1 MWNIIT
7 DNFRTHNSLL
17 TVTVTGL
24 TSFSRGYKANLT
36 KFFLQFFWHFCTVV
50 TPVSSAFHI
59 DSGPNFSLVNTSLRF
74 LKNAEMLCLLFVERL
89 RLVASGLF
97 NYSSLC
103 LFINPCLQ
111 K

>member
-7 DNFRTHNSLL
+7 DDFRTHNSLL
-17 TVTVTGL
+17 SVTVTGL

-36 KFFLQFFWHFCTVV
+36 KFICAIVFGHFCTVV

-59 DSGPNFSLVNTSLRF
+59 DSDPNFSPVNTSFRF

-89 RLVASGLF
+89 RLVA
-97 NYSSLC
+97 
-103 LFINPCLQ
+103 
-111 K
+111 